1 MMLVVSSCYIYMTI
15 KSVIFIITNEKRVET
30 ANMVFIVLCLYY
42 LNCNDEDRKQQKLQE
57 PQERSNLVYSL
68 LVQ

>member
-1 MMLVVSSCYIYMTI
+1 MLVVSSCYIYMTI

-42 LNCNDEDRKQQKLQE
+42 LNCNDEDRKQQKKQQE